1 MSRTLLT
8 IFISCLLILTTFS
21 QDIINPQNPY
31 GIYLNY
37 TYSQLP
43 TDSNTYTVSVQVIKL
58 NAEYAVGA
66 KPYSYL
72 FKFSPNY
79 DLAMKLVKSGW
90 SYGIYNGNMI
100 ALAPPSSSITQ
111 QLELELT
118 NASASPNSDQ
128 NSSFIIPESITIL
141 NSNDVSAQ
149 LVGFTLSQNI
159 DYSIHQIPYHNDVAT
174 FENISENFSLS
185 SQELEPHT
193 SEDSSSAETTDSS
206 SQPQNSTSEVQFKSS
221 DPIADS
227 MAKFYK
233 AQAIAGNYNYDNTL
247 NPYGIQLVGPFT
259 SLYIYSTILALGLS
273 SFLYG
278 SFFRASL
285 RASYFRML
293 SNQ

>member
-8 IFISCLLILTTFS
+8 IFISYLLILTTLA

-58 NAEYAVGA
+58 NVEYANGS

-72 FKFSPNY
+72 FKYSSSY

-100 ALAPPSSSITQ
+100 ALAPPSSSVTQ
-111 QLELELT
+111 QLELEVT
-118 NASASPNSDQ
+118 NVSASPNSDQ

-159 DYSIHQIPYHNDVAT
+159 DYSIYQSPYHNDAAT
-174 FENISENFSLS
+174 FENISDNPSES
-185 SQELEPHT
+185 SQELEQVT
-193 SEDSSSAETTDSS
+193 SEDSSSVETTDSS

-259 SLYIYSTILALGLS
+259 SLYIYSTIFALGLS

-285 RASYFRML
+285 RASYIRML